1 MKNIFGG
8 LYAMDIKKTNAGN
21 IVISEEVI
29 EKIAMTAAL
38 DVVGVVGC
46 VERTLNI
53 ESMLKTKKV
62 TKACVAIVKDD
73 QYVIDIY
80 LKVAEGVQLSELA
93 KNVQKNIK
101 EAVQNMTENVV
112 TKINVHICEVDLKK

>member
-1 MKNIFGG
+1 ME
-8 LYAMDIKKTNAGN
+8 IKKNNAGN

-29 EKIAMTAAL
+29 EKIAMTAAE

-53 ESMLKTKKV
+53 ESMLRTKKV
-62 TKACVAIVKDD
+62 TKPCVATLKDD
-73 QYVIDIY
+73 HYMIDIY
-80 LKVAEGVQLSELA
+80 LKVAEGVKLSEVA
-93 KNVQKNIK
+93 TNVQKNIK

-112 TKINVHICEVDLKK
+112 TKINVHICEVELKK